1 MRGRTT
7 FLTVC
12 VVALVALATT
22 AGITLLHRHASRARV
37 RYETLIEV
45 QASANRLGTLE
56 WEAEAQRSV
65 PLQVEQEVTAT
76 LPRMRAQLVGLLDDG
91 EGIATPLRAFDV
103 YRPAVQAEYAAR
115 RVRDSADAEVN
126 AERVQAAYERL

>member
-12 VVALVALATT
+12 AVALVALATT
-22 AGITLLHRHASRARV
+22 AGITLLHRQASRARV

-45 QASANRLGTLE
+45 QASANRLGTLD

-65 PLQVEQEVTAT
+65 PMSVEAEVNAT
-76 LPRMRAQLVGLLDDG
+76 LPRMRAQLVPV
-91 EGIATPLRAFDV
+91 A
-103 YRPAVQAEYAAR
+103 Q
-115 RVRDSADAEVN
+115 
-126 AERVQAAYERL
+126 